1 MRRWGL
7 VITLFYAVILVVL
20 LMPALTYLTM
30 GIDSSGWHGFFEHV
44 REGYTT
50 WATWPILAIP
60 VAAEALL
67 LFLRVDTTQKRLKPR
82 TRLTVSAGMAGLFL
96 SILSVASLLCM
107 WVIGKDDHAP
117 AIFDDNP
124 LTSILVVC
132 VFFWLVWSVLFYLI
146 SRDSTDPVTRA
157 VSWLIRG
164 SVLELLI
171 AVPAHV
177 IVRRRNDCSAP
188 IATGFGITSG
198 IAIMLLAFGPSVFAR
213 GGLTFGTVNSTL
225 LSGEFPYQIRVRNL
239 HMKRRRAELLAWRR
253 TSHTTIP
260 RKSLAKFREAGE
272 SASYSLLG

>member
-7 VITLFYAVILVVL
+7 VITLFYAAILVAL
-20 LMPALTYLTM
+20 LVPALTYLTM
-30 GIDSSGWHGFFEHV
+30 DSSGWHGLFEHV
-44 REGYTT
+44 REAYAT

-67 LFLRVDTTQKRLKPR
+67 LFLRVDSTQKRLKPR
-82 TRLTVSAGMAGLFL
+82 TRLTVSAAMAGLFL
-96 SILSVASLLCM
+96 SVLSVAALFCI

-117 AIFDDNP
+117 QSFEDNP
-124 LTSILVVC
+124 LTTIFAACVLV
-132 VFFWLVWSVLFYLI
+132 WLVWSVIFYLI

-188 IATGFGITSG
+188 IATGFGISSG
-198 IAIMLLAFGPSVFAR
+198 IAIMLLAFGPSVFFLYKKR
-213 GGLTFGTVNSTL
+213 MER
-225 LSGEFPYQIRVRNL
+225 LS
-239 HMKRRRAELLAWRR
+239 
-253 TSHTTIP
+253 
-260 RKSLAKFREAGE
+260 AKA
-272 SASYSLLG
+272 AAAN